1 MAGGPGAA
9 LAGDRAVKVRERAT
23 RVDGLA
29 VRYLEAGEGDALL
42 LLHGGSLG
50 SSADVWEPVH
60 VALAGSGFRVIA
72 PDEPGFGRS
81 DIPADASRAYAR
93 AFTLRLLDAVGISSA
108 HLVGH
113 SRSGAFAVWTAL
125 ERPERA
131 LTVVVVGTASLLP
144 ALPGAAAGGDAEE
157 AFASEPTLE
166 DVRRLLERNVHDVS
180 AVTPDRVRH
189 RHEAS
194 VGRNFAAHLAR
205 ARAAREPS
213 SGPPLRDRL
222 GELAVPA
229 LFLYGAADRDAA
241 ARAPLLAERF
251 PRLAVRV
258 LEGCGH
264 LVHWDAPERFVDAV
278 AAFAHG
284 TR

>member
-1 MAGGPGAA
+1 M
-9 LAGDRAVKVRERAT
+9 RERTT

-60 VALAGSGFRVIA
+60 AALAGEGFRVIA

-81 DIPADASRAYAR
+81 DVPTDASRAYAR
-93 AFTLRLLDAVGISSA
+93 AFTLRFLDAVGIASA

-113 SRSGAFAVWTAL
+113 SRSGAFAVATAL
-125 ERPERA
+125 DHPDQARS
-131 LTVVVVGTASLLP
+131 VVVVGTASLLP
-144 ALPGAAAGGDAEE
+144 VVPGTSAGGDAEE

-166 DVRRLLERNVHDVS
+166 DVRGLLGRNVHDTR
-180 AVTPDRVRH
+180 AVTPERVRR

-194 VGRNFAAHLAR
+194 VGGNFAAHLAR
-205 ARAAREPS
+205 ARAGRKPS
-213 SGPPLRDRL
+213 SGPPLRNRL
-222 GELAVPA
+222 GELAIPA

-251 PRLAVRV
+251 PRIAVRV

-278 AAFAHG
+278 ATFA
-284 TR
+284 RAPRARA